1 MLYFDWN
8 VSVICYRRVWVG
20 SSACCR
26 WQAEFAEALAL
37 KPDSL
42 FVSQM
47 FSIIDRDGNGFI
59 SFRELLYAVL
69 LFAQGQLNYQAAS
82 LQ

>member
-1 MLYFDWN
+1 MMYF
-8 VSVICYRRVWVG
+8 C
-20 SSACCR
+20 
-26 WQAEFAEALAL
+26 QAEFAEALAL

-47 FSIIDRDGNGFI
+47 YSMIDRDGNGFI

-69 LFAQGQLNYQAAS
+69 LFAQGSQELRHVCLIYS
-82 LQ
+82 T